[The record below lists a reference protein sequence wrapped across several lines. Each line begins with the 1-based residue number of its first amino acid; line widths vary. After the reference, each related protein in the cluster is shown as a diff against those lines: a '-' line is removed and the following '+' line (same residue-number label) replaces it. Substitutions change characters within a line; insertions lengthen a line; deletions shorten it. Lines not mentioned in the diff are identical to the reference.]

1 MISHGRGYWQRIRQ
15 NLRAGAYDVWGEA
28 EGSRFV
34 EPGGDEQGGE
44 EGMEV
49 LSPTSYRRLWKG
61 WSPTLLRGALQKGK
75 RQQSQVATREIPA
88 VFLGKEVTELAVQ
101 PWKSCSRDSDL
112 SDSGTVFRSQQDKAQ
127 SLLRNLGSLVCLEQW
142 TEAEDLQRSIPTFV
156 ILGYAESHEPMSNH
170 QKARPWKTANA
181 GDCIEAPVDSG
192 MVLKCVEMPLTK
204 AVLWGCELWYPWPA

>member
-1 MISHGRGYWQRIRQ
+1 MISHGEGYWQRIRQ
-15 NLRAGAYDVWGEA
+15 NIRAGAYDVWGEA
-28 EGSRFV
+28 EGTRFV

-88 VFLGKEVTELAVQ
+88 VFLGKEVTELTAQ

-112 SDSGTVFRSQQDKAQ
+112 SDSGSVQESTGQGPEPAVEPGKFGLLGAVDRSRRPPEVH
-127 SLLRNLGSLVCLEQW
+127 SNLC
-142 TEAEDLQRSIPTFV
+142 
-156 ILGYAESHEPMSNH
+156 Y
-170 QKARPWKTANA
+170 
-181 GDCIEAPVDSG
+181 SG
-192 MVLKCVEMPLTK
+192 VH
-204 AVLWGCELWYPWPA
+204 